1 MKFFGTQGKENNL
14 DQLQN
19 NISLVFAFLAGILMV
34 FLGLSDVMVGLDPFI
49 IKTKFLFAL
58 PYLAGYLIMR
68 KYGYHQLIIQFL
80 IFIGLVLA
88 SVNYY
93 YNDGYQGP
101 TFYTVFIFVVGIAIL
116 IKGWPKFVWIL
127 FAFMLYS
134 FIFYAEVFG
143 LISPPS
149 NYTSL
154 ENLFWDH
161 LVTIWWTGLFSFLG
175 IHIFLKN
182 YLAQN
187 KRLKVIQAE
196 KELALEELAALNTKK
211 NQLIALLSHDL
222 KNPIGMLG
230 QTLDLVDKGAF
241 EEGEFELILKNLR
254 NQSYHLS
261 GMLNNT
267 LNWVLAE
274 LEDKELEMESIS
286 LYQLTDEM
294 GKGMMI
300 QAVSKKQTI
309 EADKIGKD
317 QILEIEASEI
327 RIILKNLLDNAIKFT
342 PVGGEI
348 EFDLISSEKEITWN
362 IKNEG
367 KPIPPTEISKL
378 FDFKVKTTFGTMREK
393 GTGIGLPLCK
403 KIADK
408 LDMELGFSRTEDGK
422 NSFFLTKRL
431 N

>member
-1 MKFFGTQGKENNL
+1 M
-14 DQLQN
+14 
-19 NISLVFAFLAGILMV
+19 
-34 FLGLSDVMVGLDPFI
+34 
-49 IKTKFLFAL
+49 
-58 PYLAGYLIMR
+58 
-68 KYGYHQLIIQFL
+68 
-80 IFIGLVLA
+80 
-88 SVNYY
+88 
-93 YNDGYQGP
+93 
-101 TFYTVFIFVVGIAIL
+101 
-116 IKGWPKFVWIL
+116 L
-127 FAFMLYS
+127 FAFTLYS
-134 FIFYAEVFG
+134 LIFYAEVVG
-143 LISPPS
+143 MITVPS
-149 NYTSL
+149 NYTGL

-161 LVTIWWTGLFSFLG
+161 LVTIWGTGLFSFLG

-187 KRLKVIQAE
+187 KRLRIIQAE
-196 KELALEELAALNTKK
+196 KELALQELATLNTKK

-222 KNPIGMLG
+222 KNPIGMLR
-230 QTLDLVDKGAF
+230 QTLDLVDRGAF
-241 EEGEFELILKNLR
+241 EEGEFQLILKNLR

-274 LEDKELEMESIS
+274 LEDKELEMESLS

-294 GKGMMI
+294 LEGMMI

-309 EADKIGKD
+309 ESEKTGED

-348 EFDLISSEKEITWN
+348 GFNLIISSKEITWT
-362 IKNEG
+362 IKNQG
-367 KPIPPTEISKL
+367 KPIPLPEESIL

-408 LDMELGFSRTEDGK
+408 LDMELGFYRTDDGK